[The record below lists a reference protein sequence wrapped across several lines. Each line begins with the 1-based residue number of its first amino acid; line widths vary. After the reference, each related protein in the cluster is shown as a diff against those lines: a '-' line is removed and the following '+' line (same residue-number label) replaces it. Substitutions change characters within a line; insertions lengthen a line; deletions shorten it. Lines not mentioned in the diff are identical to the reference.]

1 MSSLFSIECE
11 VNSVEDGL
19 DGSPGELQ
27 VLQMD
32 SLLLQAP
39 QVQTTIKHNALT
51 DTVKHTSLTDIF
63 NVVLLKG
70 VWHNISHL

>member
-1 MSSLFSIECE
+1 MSSLFSIACV
-11 VNSVEDGL
+11 VNSAEDGL

-27 VLQMD
+27 VLQMN

-51 DTVKHTSLTDIF
+51 DTIKHTSLSDILK
-63 NVVLLKG
+63 VVL
-70 VWHNISHL
+70 